1 MEFLN
6 LILPYFVAIGTFI
19 VGLFTGGRKRRNDF
33 LHEMQKSIDLLTTE
47 NKKLIERVVAL
58 NKEVIDLRKENNI
71 LRCEVEELNKKLE
84 NVKTITRTK

>member
-6 LILPYFVAIGTFI
+6 LILSYFVAIGTII
-19 VGLFTGGRKRRNDF
+19 VGLFTGARKRRNDF